1 MLGQHWT
8 ETTYVDEAN
17 YDFNTRN
24 ITNAHWSEIYRDVL
38 LDLSASILMQIIV
51 CLQLLKNSN
60 AQIEIL
66 SVYAWANSGDFWRYP
81 LSSIKPSYN
90 IKSDGYFL
98 PVYDDAATVYS
109 DLLTRL
115 NVAIQN

>member
-38 LDLSASILMQIIV
+38 LDLSTKSILMQIIV
-51 CLQLLKNSN
+51 CLQLLKIKKCSN
-60 AQIEIL
+60 
-66 SVYAWANSGDFWRYP
+66 R
-81 LSSIKPSYN
+81 N
-90 IKSDGYFL
+90 IKRLCLANLVETLEIS
-98 PVYDDAATVYS
+98 
-109 DLLTRL
+109 LLKH
-115 NVAIQN
+115 